1 VRKLKLN
8 ATEGIVLATMILAI
22 IGGVMTE
29 LSAYINTVDMGFLG
43 PYKQLLLNFF
53 VSVPFVIAV
62 TWIYN
67 VFNYLRQHQLAAMQ
81 NVAERFDTHKLIETL
96 TFFMGTISPIFV
108 LVPGGWIQSA
118 GAFIVLVFRIVI
130 QEIQNVFGQLQP
142 TSPASNAAPTQSA
155 TPTGSPTPPLPQTT
169 PEGQIGTYH
178 GWGVYIKNSC
188 LMVYPPSNMVATF
201 GQMMALGSVQ
211 GYAPTTDFMSMAKTF
226 IDQQIAQYNYQ
237 HAHPPN
243 PAQEPQ
249 PPQPVTPAA

>member
-1 VRKLKLN
+1 MKLN
-8 ATEGIVLATMILAI
+8 ATEGIVLATMILAVV
-22 IGGVMTE
+22 GGVMTE
-29 LSAYINTVDMGFLG
+29 LSTYIGTVDLGFLG
-43 PYKQLLLNFF
+43 PYKQLLLSFL

-81 NVAERFDTHKLIETL
+81 NVAEKFDTHKLIETL

-108 LVPGGWIQSA
+108 LLPGGWMQSA

-130 QEIQNVFGQLQP
+130 QEIQNVFGQLQA
-142 TSPASNAAPTQSA
+142 TSPASNSASTQSA
-155 TPTGSPTPPLPQTT
+155 TPTVSPTPPQTI
-169 PEGQIGTYH
+169 PEGQIGTYE
-178 GWGVYIKNSC
+178 GWGVYIKNSY

-201 GQMMALGSVQ
+201 GRMMGLGSFQ
-211 GYAPTTDFMSMAKTF
+211 GYPPTTDFMSIAKTF

-237 HAHPPN
+237 QAHPPN

-249 PPQPVTPAA
+249 LPQPVTAAG